1 MRARFAIRCYN
12 LVLIDSETG
21 GDNREPDW
29 FAEVRGYTPYDSPG
43 EPFNLHEDLGER
55 VNLYAEKLAVVDKL
69 SLLLAEARKVYAP
82 ADNLLTNNAHLS
94 E

>member
-1 MRARFAIRCYN
+1 MR
-12 LVLIDSETG
+12 DST
-21 GDNREPDW
+21 
-29 FAEVRGYTPYDSPG
+29 AHDSPG
-43 EPFNLHEDLGER
+43 ELYNLHEDLGER

-82 ADNLLTNNAHLS
+82 ADNLLINNAHLS